1 MMSLSE
7 NFTLGEFTASE
18 TARRK
23 GIDNFPGVGELKAI
37 ENLVTR
43 LLQPLRTV
51 YGRPMVINSGYRS
64 FDLNREVGGSPHS
77 QHMKGEAA
85 DIACESPDCLAALL
99 IESGLE
105 FDQCGIYSTFVHLS
119 LKKDGKNRKQ
129 FFKGK
134 Y

>member
-1 MMSLSE
+1 MKLSD
-7 NFTLGEFTASE
+7 NFTLCEFTASD

-23 GIDNFPGVGELKAI
+23 GIDNSPGIKELKAI
-37 ENLVTR
+37 ENLATN
-43 LLQPLRTV
+43 LLQPLRLV

-64 FDLNREVGGSPHS
+64 SEVNREVGGSSSS

-85 DIACESPDCLAALL
+85 DIACESPAHLVACL
-99 IESGLE
+99 IESGLA

-119 LKKDGKNRKQ
+119 LKREGKNRKQ